1 MFHLS
6 LAGYP
11 FTIDN
16 RYEYVKALCH
26 DYWMQKPGELIAVG
40 KKDIAREQTD
50 GGSWPASYL
59 ESLAVYRAICERLV
73 ARDVVLFH
81 CSALAYRQRGYLFA
95 ATSGTGKST
104 HARLWREV
112 LGNAVRMINDD
123 KPLLRITSDGVTVY
137 GTPFAGKEGLQ
148 ENSSAPPV
156 AGIVL
161 LHQAGTNSIRKLS
174 PQEAYP
180 MLLNQTYRPKDAAGL
195 IKTLELVQRLSELP
209 VYSMGCTISREAV
222 ALAVQTL
229 TGQELPS

>member
-11 FTIDN
+11 FTVDN
-16 RYEYVKALCH
+16 RYEYVKTLCR
-26 DYWMQKPGELIAVG
+26 DYWTQTPGKFITVG
-40 KKDIAREQTD
+40 KEDIAREQTD

-73 ARDVVLFH
+73 ARDVILFH

-95 ATSGTGKST
+95 APSGTGKSAHT
-104 HARLWREV
+104 RLWREV
-112 LGNAVRMINDD
+112 LGDAVRMINDD
-123 KPLLRITSDGVTVY
+123 KPLLKVTSEGVTVY

-148 ENSSAPPV
+148 ENSSASV

-161 LHQAGTNSIRKLS
+161 LHQAEANCIRRLS
-174 PQEAYP
+174 PREAYP
-180 MLLNQTYRPKDAAGL
+180 MLLNQTYRPKDGAGL
-195 IKTLELVQRLSELP
+195 MKTLELVQRLSQLP

-229 TGQELPS
+229 AGQELPS

>member
-1 MFHLS
+1 MFRLS

-16 RYEYVKALCH
+16 RYEYVKALCR
-26 DYWMQKPGELIAVG
+26 DYWTQKPGELITVR
-40 KKDIAREQTD
+40 KEDIAREETD
-50 GGSWPASYL
+50 GGLWPAPYL

-95 ATSGTGKST
+95 APSGTGKST
-104 HARLWREV
+104 HTRLWREV
-112 LGNAVRMINDD
+112 LGDAVRMINDD
-123 KPLLRITSDGVTVY
+123 KPLLKVTAEGVTVH

-148 ENSSAPPV
+148 ENSSAPA
-156 AGIVL
+156 AGIIL
-161 LHQAGTNSIRKLS
+161 LHQAEANHIRRLS
-174 PQEAYP
+174 SQEAYP
-180 MLLNQTYRPKDAAGL
+180 MLLNQTYRPKDGAGL
-195 IKTLELVQRLSELP
+195 MKTLELVQCLSELP